1 MKNRK
6 LQNKF
11 QFREVFPDEVRKI
24 IKSWNNKSAI
34 RSCILIKHLTESA
47 DIYLP
52 FLTDF
57 INHSIKNCILPD
69 KLKLAEVMPLFKK
82 ADPFHNTNYRPVS
95 LLSQMSKVFGR
106 IIFNQINY

>member
-6 LQNKF
+6 LQ
-11 QFREVFPDEVRKI
+11 
-24 IKSWNNKSAI
+24 
-34 RSCILIKHLTESA
+34 SCL
-47 DIYLP
+47 
-52 FLTDF
+52 
-57 INHSIKNCILPD
+57 
-69 KLKLAEVMPLFKK
+69 LKLAEIMPLFKK